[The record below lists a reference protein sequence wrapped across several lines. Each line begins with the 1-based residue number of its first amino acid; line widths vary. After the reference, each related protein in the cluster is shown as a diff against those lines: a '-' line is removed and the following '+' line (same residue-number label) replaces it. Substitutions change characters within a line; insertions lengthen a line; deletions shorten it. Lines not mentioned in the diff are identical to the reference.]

1 MSKVRLIAALL
12 FRSIPNFGHG
22 ESAMRSCEEM
32 IVTSLIVLASPSAAP
47 TSTGLGGG
55 ALARVGVIGAHRTL
69 SRIAGTHGFDR
80 EAAVHAVV
88 LADKLLFAVGTACDK
103 RVISRAFRF
112 IHKPSSFPSSTS
124 SPKDTFWR
132 Q

>member
-1 MSKVRLIAALL
+1 
-12 FRSIPNFGHG
+12 
-22 ESAMRSCEEM
+22 MRSCEEM

-55 ALARVGVIGAHRTL
+55 ALARAGVIGAHRTL

-88 LADKLLFAVGTACDK
+88 LDDKLLFAVGTACDK